1 MGNVV
6 KSILLILGS
15 DSPGVSFRSSFSN
28 LTGDLTGE
36 GIAVAVDVVFVRVFG
51 GVIFRCLAKEAAKY
65 GLSFPVLPEPKA
77 GMSESLLGPVDDML
91 ECALKDAVK

>member
-36 GIAVAVDVVFVRVFG
+36 GIAVAVDVVFVRVLE
-51 GVIFRCLAKEAAKY
+51 GVIFKCLAKEAAKY
-65 GLSFPVLPEPKA
+65 GLSFPVLPEPRA
-77 GMSESLLGPVDDML
+77 GMGESLLGPVDDML